1 MGKKD
6 PIIDIAEVLPR
17 LQHELAALIPQ
28 QRKLQQ
34 AIDMPR
40 AELRLGHRQYLLMK
54 LQNRGMITYM
64 TALLDRI
71 DDMEQRLAARAAV
84 EDIK

>member
-1 MGKKD
+1 
-6 PIIDIAEVLPR
+6 
-17 LQHELAALIPQ
+17 
-28 QRKLQQ
+28 
-34 AIDMPR
+34 
-40 AELRLGHRQYLLMK
+40 MK

>member
-1 MGKKD
+1 
-6 PIIDIAEVLPR
+6 
-17 LQHELAALIPQ
+17 
-28 QRKLQQ
+28 
-34 AIDMPR
+34 
-40 AELRLGHRQYLLMK
+40 
-54 LQNRGMITYM
+54 MITYM